1 MAYKAVITR
10 EAQREYESIVSYL
23 TSTLLSPAAANDFM
37 NEFEYQVALTC
48 EMPLMHSPSHLP
60 ELAALGYH
68 PIHVKRY
75 VALYKVADNTAI
87 IAHIFHQTQDYARLV

>member
-23 TSTLLSPAAANDFM
+23 VSTLLSPAAADDFM

-48 EMPLMHSPSHLP
+48 EMPLMHPLSHLP
-60 ELAALGYH
+60 ELAALGYR

-75 VALYKVADNTAI
+75 VALYRIADDKI
-87 IAHIFHQTQDYARLV
+87 VIAHIFHQTQDYARLV